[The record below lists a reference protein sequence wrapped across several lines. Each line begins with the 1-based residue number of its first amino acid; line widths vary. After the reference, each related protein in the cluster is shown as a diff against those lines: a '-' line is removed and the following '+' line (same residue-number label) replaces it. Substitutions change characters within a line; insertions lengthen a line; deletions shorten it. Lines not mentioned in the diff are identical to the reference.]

1 MKLPQSDMCIVI
13 HGPLAR
19 RTKQLVQEV
28 DSFNGMFKTL
38 DVDKRLSV
46 QTPWRWSTS
55 PRHSK
60 KENKW
65 KLGFNRTW
73 PALYMYF
80 DLDSSRT
87 FPCTHNAFTTSVD
100 NAPHRIPENYHFGL
114 FGQSSMFHASA
125 FVQMVLEGQSG
136 RNPMRHC
143 KQLNKP
149 FSVKSTPLRPPSS
162 QETLSALGP
171 AVFMYIIGAKVSK
184 RMCKIHHAVRTFVR
198 KPKHCGEFLCVR
210 LPGNSF
216 GSHESN
222 AQINQ
227 QGREANHFDNDK
239 MGTTASIVCQL
250 CMSTIAF

>member
-1 MKLPQSDMCIVI
+1 MRIVI

-46 QTPWRWSTS
+46 QTPCRWSTS
-55 PRHSK
+55 PRYSK
-60 KENKW
+60 KENGW

-80 DLDSSRT
+80 DLDSSRI

-100 NAPHRIPENYHFGL
+100 NAPHRIPESYHFGL
-114 FGQSSMFHASA
+114 FNQSSMFHASA

-136 RNPMRHC
+136 RNPTRHC

-149 FSVKSTPLRPPSS
+149 FSVKSTPLHSPSS

-171 AVFMYIIGAKVSK
+171 AVFMYIIGAKVSR
-184 RMCKIHHAVRTFVR
+184 RMCKTHHAVRTFVR
-198 KPKHCGEFLCVR
+198 KLKHWQVSLCKT
-210 LPGNSF
+210 P
-216 GSHESN
+216 
-222 AQINQ
+222 
-227 QGREANHFDNDK
+227 RE
-239 MGTTASIVCQL
+239 
-250 CMSTIAF
+250 